1 MKKAKKKIKIVLDI
15 GKNFTPD
22 QIKLLDDEK
31 YVKPLNILKLTKE
44 QAEQKVPEVQR
55 KIVSLTRSING
66 TKNTKVKDE
75 KYREKMNDLE
85 FALNTFQNYKEALDA
100 YATSFKFKVGE
111 GIRSKLFFYLPP
123 QELLKRFELIS
134 GSLAAGN
141 NGVLP
146 EYIQI
151 AHRLRDLGVV
161 TNNQLNKL
169 LRNYLNIR

>member
-22 QIKLLDDEK
+22 QLKLLDDEK

-75 KYREKMNDLE
+75 K
-85 FALNTFQNYKEALDA
+85 
-100 YATSFKFKVGE
+100 
-111 GIRSKLFFYLPP
+111 
-123 QELLKRFELIS
+123 
-134 GSLAAGN
+134 
-141 NGVLP
+141 
-146 EYIQI
+146 
-151 AHRLRDLGVV
+151 
-161 TNNQLNKL
+161 
-169 LRNYLNIR
+169 